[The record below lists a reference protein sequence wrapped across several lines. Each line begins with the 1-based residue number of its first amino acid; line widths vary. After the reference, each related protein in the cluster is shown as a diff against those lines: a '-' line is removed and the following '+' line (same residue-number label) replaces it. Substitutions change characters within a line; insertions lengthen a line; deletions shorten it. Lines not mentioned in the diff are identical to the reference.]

1 MYLPSCNFTISHLSL
16 FITYSL
22 LNPAGGRRRM
32 SCKNSVKWPGSPWV
46 LVAQWIECPPG
57 VRKAM
62 GSNPIGTQIFSR
74 SHARVTLLLYSGTC
88 RSNSPQISRMLVIF
102 QNRDLIIAWI
112 IRKFI
117 QPVRILWLSAS
128 SISFS
133 ARNRVWLNLYERTPS
148 GNEIS
153 IITSSF
159 YLWKRQ
165 CENLFNVEPFFV
177 FYADSVMLGPYFIPS
192 P

>member
-1 MYLPSCNFTISHLSL
+1 MGRSHARVTL
-16 FITYSL
+16 
-22 LNPAGGRRRM
+22 
-32 SCKNSVKWPGSPWV
+32 
-46 LVAQWIECPPG
+46 PPG
-57 VRKAM
+57 VRKVM

-74 SHARVTLLLYSGTC
+74 IHARVTLLSYSGTC
-88 RSNSPQISRMLVIF
+88 RSNSPQISRLLVIF

-112 IRKFI
+112 IRKFM
-117 QPVRILWLSAS
+117 QLVNFVT
-128 SISFS
+128 FS
-133 ARNRVWLNLYERTPS
+133 VFYFFFGNRVWLNLYERTLP

-159 YLWKRQ
+159 DLWKRQ

-177 FYADSVMLGPYFIPS
+177 FYAESVMLGPRFIPESVLYTQSVMLRPRFIPESVFYTQSVVRS